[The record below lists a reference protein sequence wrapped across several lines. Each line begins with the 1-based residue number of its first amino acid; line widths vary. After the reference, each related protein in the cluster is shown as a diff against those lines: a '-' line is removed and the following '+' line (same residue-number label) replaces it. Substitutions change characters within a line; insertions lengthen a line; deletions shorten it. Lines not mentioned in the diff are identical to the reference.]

1 MRFYHA
7 IDLVMKNLIF
17 IYTFLI
23 SLSAFSADFPQNF
36 IDLKYQTI
44 GSCQTNNL
52 SFNTARFT
60 KIDLKTKRDSLDIY
74 LQILLFINDDGQLR
88 VRTQEMG
95 LVNCQLDPQTNAQV
109 CSFKPYP
116 ETKKIFETNWTL
128 INDNLVINQIGSI
141 SKIRDDF
148 PWLGFEL
155 KISDDF
161 SYEIARRSSVIGGKV
176 QINVDQYDTNTARI
190 CKNPN

>member
-1 MRFYHA
+1 MKFKHIA
-7 IDLVMKNLIF
+7 ILSLIASVAYATELPVEF
-17 IYTFLI
+17 FDI
-23 SLSAFSADFPQNF
+23 
-36 IDLKYQTI
+36 KYQTM
-44 GSCQTNNL
+44 GSCSENNL

-60 KIDLKTKRDSLDIY
+60 KIDLKTKRDDLDLY
-74 LQILLFINDDGQLR
+74 LQILLYINDDGLVR
-88 VRTQEMG
+88 VRTTEMG
-95 LVNCQLDPQTNAQV
+95 LVACKMDPQSTGQI

-116 ETKKIFETNWTL
+116 DTKKIFETRW
-128 INDNLVINQIGSI
+128 DYVDQKLVIEHVGSI

-161 SYEIARRSSVIGGKV
+161 PYEIARDSLVVGGKV

-190 CKNPN
+190 CKNQN